1 MNGLSRLPFAVKAAL
16 ALAALLLIGV
26 LARGAAQWWGAPA
39 SGPVKVAVD
48 TVINTQIED
57 DLAWVGSS
65 LVLEREAAVA
75 GDAALLGASIVVR
88 GRVDND
94 LTAMGDSIVLA
105 EGSQIDGDAAINGRT
120 VTVAGAIAGDLLV
133 TAETLIVAPG
143 AEIGGAVYPC
153 VPAAALSLDA
163 RLDVHPCD
171 AARQAQLFAP
181 VQELQP
187 AAAPPPQDSGVSLAA
202 GIAGALAFGLVLA
215 GLSVMLVAALP
226 DRLRVIRIVA
236 RERTMESISTF
247 VAVVLLG
254 VGIAA
259 LQALLLA
266 LATPLGVAMLPV
278 AAGLGVAFV
287 MVLLV
292 GLVNAVV
299 SLGLAV
305 GERIAPAHPALVTV
319 LLGSGLVALAPLV
332 MAVAPVLSPAAALA
346 LVLLAAPGAG
356 AALLSRMGSR
366 GPRRATF
373 VQG

>member
-1 MNGLSRLPFAVKAAL
+1 MNALSRLPFVLKAAL

-26 LARGAAQWWGAPA
+26 LARGAAQQWGASA
-39 SGPVKVAVD
+39 SGPVQVAVD
-48 TVINTQIED
+48 TVIDVQIED
-57 DLAWVGSS
+57 DLALVGSS
-65 LVLEREAAVA
+65 LVLDRDAAVS

-88 GRVDND
+88 GRVDHD

-105 EGSQIDGDAAINGRT
+105 EGSRIAGDAALNART
-120 VTVAGAIAGDLLV
+120 VTVAGTIEGDLLV
-133 TAETLIVAPG
+133 TAETLIVSPG

-153 VPAAALSLDA
+153 VPAAALALDA
-163 RLDVHPCD
+163 RLDVHTCN

-187 AAAPPPQDSGVSLAA
+187 AAAPIAQDAGTSLPTA
-202 GIAGALAFGLVLA
+202 IAGALAFGLVLA
-215 GLSVMLVAALP
+215 GLSVLMVAALP
-226 DRLRVIRIVA
+226 DRLRVIRTVA
-236 RERTMESISTF
+236 RERMVESISAF

-254 VGIAA
+254 AGIAA
-259 LQALLLA
+259 LLALLLA

-278 AAGLGVAFV
+278 AAGLGVAFA